1 MFGLGLACMHACA
14 HRALQAG
21 HAHAWDVTLLAFPCR
36 SVRDYRRNNKYVP
49 RTVDLKAPLDLDKV
63 RSWHDAPLKAH
74 ASPQLSIA
82 LTC

>member
-1 MFGLGLACMHACA
+1 MGF
-14 HRALQAG
+14 
-21 HAHAWDVTLLAFPCR
+21 TLLAFPCR

-63 RSWHDAPLKAH
+63 RSWHDVSLKAH
-74 ASPQLSIA
+74 ASLQLSIA